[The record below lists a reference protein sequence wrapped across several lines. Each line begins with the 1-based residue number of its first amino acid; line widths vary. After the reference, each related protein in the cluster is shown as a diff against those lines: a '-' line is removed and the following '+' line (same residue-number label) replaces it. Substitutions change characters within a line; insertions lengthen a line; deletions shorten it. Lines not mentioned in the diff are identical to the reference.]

1 MQSTRRLEILRAIV
15 DEYVA
20 TQEPVGSKAIA
31 DKSALGISP
40 ATIRNEMAVLEEEG
54 LITHPHTSAGRI
66 PTDLGYRVFVD
77 KLATVKPL
85 SSAERRAI
93 ETFLEGALDLD
104 DVVMRTVRLLAD
116 VTKQVAV
123 VQYPS
128 MVASRVRH
136 VELVALTPSR
146 IMMILITDSGRVEQ
160 RVLEMT
166 GDLPEALV
174 SGLRAQINN
183 AVSGQRLPDV
193 ADRITGIMESYTTRE
208 RKDVAIVI
216 STIIE
221 MAMERPE
228 EKVVLAGTANL
239 ARFRED
245 FSTTIHPVLEA
256 LEEQVVLLRLLGDAN
271 ETVKVRIGQEQNE
284 SNLRS
289 TSLVTVGYG
298 NENTPLGALGVI
310 GPTRMDYAGSMS
322 AVSAV
327 ARYVGRYITEG
338 SIG

>member
-128 MVASRVRH
+128 MLASRVRH

-183 AVSGQRLPDV
+183 AISGQRLPDV
-193 ADRITGIMESYTTRE
+193 ADRITGIMESYSTRE

-310 GPTRMDYAGSMS
+310 GPTRMDYVGSMS

-327 ARYVGRYITEG
+327 ARYVGRYISEG

>member
-1 MQSTRRLEILRAIV
+1 VSVRRLEILRAIV

-20 TQEPVGSKAIA
+20 TQEPVGSKSIA
-31 DKSALGISP
+31 ARSGLGISP

-85 SSAERRAI
+85 SAAERRAI

-104 DVVMRTVRLLAD
+104 DVVLRTVRLLAD

-128 MVASRVRH
+128 MIKSRVRH

-146 IMMILITDSGRVEQ
+146 LMMILITDAGRVEQ
-160 RVLEMT
+160 RVLELANDAS
-166 GDLPEALV
+166 DLFL
-174 SGLRAQINN
+174 STLRNQLNN
-183 AVSGQRLPDV
+183 AVMGQRLPDV
-193 ADRITGIMESYTTRE
+193 ADRISGILESYSAADR
-208 RKDVAIVI
+208 RNVAVVI
-216 STIIE
+216 SALIE

-239 ARFRED
+239 ARFSED
-245 FSTTIHPVLEA
+245 FSTHMHPVLEA
-256 LEEQVVLLRLLGDAN
+256 LEEQVILLRLLGDAGEN
-271 ETVKVRIGQEQNE
+271 VQVRIGTEQREQN
-284 SNLRS
+284 LRA

-298 NENTPLGALGVI
+298 ATDSPLGALGVL
-310 GPTRMDYAGSMS
+310 GPTRMDYAGSIA

-327 ARYVGRYITEG
+327 ARYVGRYLNEG
-338 SIG
+338 A